1 MLVLSWLKQ
10 CLNSAW
16 HIRHENLKPQD
27 VQGTWN
33 QRVAPSLRVP
43 GKPWYCPLTFP
54 QKLLWAPGQRSTA
67 AGLGGSVCLMESVPA
82 KLGASPFPLLRAGQ
96 QTGKL
101 PDLFQNSSSQSL
113 PSSWFVVVCLNLRLP
128 AAWKVFL
135 AFAALSKE
143 GSHQTSCTDG
153 QAQPFPL
160 GHQQRRHRGILLHH
174 LREERQVPSLWPLQE
189 DILGFGG

>member
-54 QKLLWAPGQRSTA
+54 QKHVGTRAEVNSRWLGRLCVSHGKCPCQARRLTVSSAEGWTA
-67 AGLGGSVCLMESVPA
+67 DWE
-82 KLGASPFPLLRAGQ
+82 
-96 QTGKL
+96 
-101 PDLFQNSSSQSL
+101 
-113 PSSWFVVVCLNLRLP
+113 
-128 AAWKVFL
+128 
-135 AFAALSKE
+135 
-143 GSHQTSCTDG
+143 TSR
-153 QAQPFPL
+153 F
-160 GHQQRRHRGILLHH
+160 IS
-174 LREERQVPSLWPLQE
+174 ELQ
-189 DILGFGG
+189 